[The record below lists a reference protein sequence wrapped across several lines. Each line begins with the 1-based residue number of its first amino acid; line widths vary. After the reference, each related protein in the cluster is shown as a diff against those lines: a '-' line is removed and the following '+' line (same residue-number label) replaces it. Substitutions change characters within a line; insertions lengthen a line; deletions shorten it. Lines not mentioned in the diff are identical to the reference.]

1 MFATATM
8 ALLSRLLSP
17 AEYGVYVL
25 GMAIATAASGVLF
38 QWLNVSVGRFYL
50 VHLDDPIKVMGVA
63 SLGFWV
69 ASAGAALLY
78 IGVFL
83 FQNVIGVDPFMVSFL
98 FLVRLALGSHAL
110 TWQLANAQGKPLP
123 YRDFWGVVEKY

>member
-1 MFATATM
+1 M

-69 ASAGAALLY
+69 ASAGAALLF

-83 FQNVIGVDPFMVSFL
+83 FQNVI
-98 FLVRLALGSHAL
+98 
-110 TWQLANAQGKPLP
+110 
-123 YRDFWGVVEKY
+123 